1 MTFYISITII
11 TEVLMLTMIFH
22 VMGYSGFVKGQKTW
36 YIFTFGCI
44 MFCSAAEC
52 LVHCGYYDP
61 KFKII
66 LTLVTVVQFSLAP
79 LLGILFIGALGLK
92 NQRKIGTVFLIM
104 SFIVEVVCA
113 PFKAIFYFND
123 EGYFRGEFFFIYSIF
138 FFASLVYLIV
148 CMFIVGRRFKKRDF
162 STVLMILAILISGIL
177 PMAINKLNVAY
188 LAIAVSSCLCY
199 IYYNDLVQQDIKTE
213 LIRNQEKMTSMQ
225 THMISG
231 LANVIENRDMD
242 TGEHIV
248 RTSMLVRM
256 LSEYARIDG
265 VYVEEI
271 DDRFID
277 LIYTLAPMHDVGKI
291 IIPDNILKKPGR
303 LTDEEFETMKKH
315 AEVGGDVVKEVL
327 SGITDEQYL
336 SFAADL
342 STYHHEW
349 WNGAGYPKGLRCE
362 EIPLC
367 ARIMAIADVYDALI
381 SERCYKN
388 AMKPED
394 AFRIIEEESGTHFDP
409 KLVKVFL
416 NHKKEFKNIDKE

>member
-66 LTLVTVVQFSLAP
+66 LTLVTVIQFSLAP

-138 FFASLVYLIV
+138 FFSSLVYLIV

-162 STVLMILAILISGIL
+162 STVLMILVILISGIL

-213 LIRNQEKMTSMQ
+213 LIRNQEKMTNMQ

-327 SGITDEQYL
+327 SGISDEQYL

-381 SERCYKN
+381 SERCYKK

-416 NHKKEFKNIDKE
+416 HHKEEFKNVDAE

>member
-11 TEVLMLTMIFH
+11 TEILMLTMIFH
-22 VMGYSGFVKGQKTW
+22 VIGYSGFVKGQKTW

-66 LTLVTVVQFSLAP
+66 LTLVTIIQFSLAP

-92 NQRKIGTVFLIM
+92 NQRKIGIVFLIM

-162 STVLMILAILISGIL
+162 STILMILAILISGIL

-213 LIRNQEKMTSMQ
+213 LINNQEKMTSMQ

-349 WNGAGYPKGLRCE
+349 WNGLGYPKGLRCE

-381 SERCYKN
+381 SERCYKK

>member
-22 VMGYSGFVKGQKTW
+22 VMGYSGFVKGQKSW

-66 LTLVTVVQFSLAP
+66 ITLVTIIQFSLAP

-123 EGYFRGEFFFIYSIF
+123 EGYFRGDFFFIYSIF
-138 FFASLVYLIV
+138 FFSSLVYLIV

-327 SGITDEQYL
+327 SGITDEEYL
-336 SFAADL
+336 KFASDL

-362 EIPLC
+362 DIPLC

-381 SERCYKN
+381 SERCYKK
-388 AMKPED
+388 AMKPEE

-409 KLVKVFL
+409 RLVKVFL

>member
-22 VMGYSGFVKGQKTW
+22 VMGYSGFVKGQKSW
-36 YIFTFGCI
+36 YIFTFSCI
-44 MFCSAAEC
+44 MLCSAAEC

-66 LTLVTVVQFSLAP
+66 LTLVTIIQFSLAP
-79 LLGILFIGALGLK
+79 LLGILFIGALGIK

-123 EGYFRGEFFFIYSIF
+123 EGYFRGDFFFIYSIF

-327 SGITDEQYL
+327 SGISDEKYL

-381 SERCYKN
+381 SERCYKK

>member
-66 LTLVTVVQFSLAP
+66 LTLVTVIQFSLAP

-138 FFASLVYLIV
+138 FFSSLVYLIV

-162 STVLMILAILISGIL
+162 STVLMILVILISGIL

-213 LIRNQEKMTSMQ
+213 LIRNQEKMTNMQ

-327 SGITDEQYL
+327 SGISDEQYL

-349 WNGAGYPKGLRCE
+349 WNGSGYPKGLRCE

-381 SERCYKN
+381 SERCYKK

-416 NHKKEFKNIDKE
+416 HHKEEFKNVDVE

>member
-22 VMGYSGFVKGQKTW
+22 VMGYSGFVKGQKSW

-66 LTLVTVVQFSLAP
+66 LTLVTIIQFSLAP

-123 EGYFRGEFFFIYSIF
+123 EGYFRGDFFFIYSIF
-138 FFASLVYLIV
+138 FFSSLVYLIV

-327 SGITDEQYL
+327 SGITDEEYL
-336 SFAADL
+336 KFASDL

-362 EIPLC
+362 DIPLC

-381 SERCYKN
+381 SERCYKK
-388 AMKPED
+388 AMKPEE

-409 KLVKVFL
+409 RLVKVFL

>member
-22 VMGYSGFVKGQKTW
+22 VMGYSGFVKGQKSW

-61 KFKII
+61 KFKVI
-66 LTLVTVVQFSLAP
+66 LTLVTIIQFSLAP

-123 EGYFRGEFFFIYSIF
+123 EGYFRGDFFFIYSIF
-138 FFASLVYLIV
+138 FFSSLVYLIV

-327 SGITDEQYL
+327 SGITDEEYL
-336 SFAADL
+336 KFASDL

-362 EIPLC
+362 DIPLC

-381 SERCYKN
+381 SERCYKK
-388 AMKPED
+388 AMKPEE

-409 KLVKVFL
+409 RLVKVFL

>member
-22 VMGYSGFVKGQKTW
+22 VMGYSGFVKGQKSW
-36 YIFTFGCI
+36 YIFTFSCI
-44 MFCSAAEC
+44 MLCSAAEC

-66 LTLVTVVQFSLAP
+66 LTLVTIIQFSLAP
-79 LLGILFIGALGLK
+79 LLGILFIGALGIK

-123 EGYFRGEFFFIYSIF
+123 EGYFRGDFFFIYSIF

-148 CMFIVGRRFKKRDF
+148 CMFIVGRRFEKRDF

-327 SGITDEQYL
+327 SGISDEKYL